1 MGRRAKGDQER
12 SYWKRKDVRKA
23 GNQTESRPVG
33 YSRDSRSL
41 RIHP

>member
-23 GNQTESRPVG
+23 GNQTESRPAG